1 MKFRDV
7 TPLDILEML
16 ERRINDENI
25 SYEAKQSIQEE
36 IAELQLMLKE
46 IYTEDFDERLI
57 ETCDW
62 F

>member
-16 ERRINDENI
+16 ERRIDDENI
-25 SYEAKQSIQEE
+25 SYEDKQSIRDE
-36 IAELQLMLKE
+36 IAELHLMLKE

-57 ETCDW
+57 ETCD
-62 F
+62 

>member
-25 SYEAKQSIQEE
+25 SYEDKQSIQEE

-57 ETCDW
+57 ETCD
-62 F
+62 

>member
-16 ERRINDENI
+16 ERRINEENI
-25 SYEAKQSIQEE
+25 SYEDKQSIQEE

-57 ETCDW
+57 ETCD
-62 F
+62 

>member
-25 SYEAKQSIQEE
+25 SYEDKQSLKEE

-57 ETCDW
+57 ETCD
-62 F
+62 

>member
-25 SYEAKQSIQEE
+25 SYEDKQSIQEE
-36 IAELQLMLKE
+36 IAELQIMLKE

-57 ETCDW
+57 ETCD
-62 F
+62 

>member
-36 IAELQLMLKE
+36 IAELQIMLKE

-57 ETCDW
+57 ETCD
-62 F
+62 